1 MRQRFYLD
9 WNATAPVSAG
19 VRAAMA
25 EALEICGNPSSVHEE
40 GRKAKAL
47 IEEAREKVAALVG
60 AAPGDVIFTS
70 GGTEAN
76 HLALSP
82 PAGDPNAPL
91 FLSTIEHPS
100 VRSGGRFAQDMLGD
114 VAVTQDGVLD
124 LGCLADVLKEHQMK
138 GGGLFMLSVMAA
150 NNETGVV
157 QPVAEAAQL
166 AHEAGGLVHC
176 DAVQMA
182 GKLPVSFAEFGADT
196 MALAAHKLR
205 GPKGVGALVMRG
217 RAGRPVDAVLRG
229 GGQEGGWRAGTEN
242 VAGIAGFGVA
252 AEEASTT
259 ADDSSQIAR
268 LRDRLEDEVKAL
280 AADVQIFGAKA
291 ERLPNTSCFAAP
303 GLTAETLVM
312 GLDLAGVAISS
323 GAACSSGK
331 VKGSAVLAAMGV
343 APELAQCAIRVSI
356 GADTTDRE
364 IDHFLSAWSA
374 LYQRQRQRRAAA

>member
-9 WNATAPVSAG
+9 WNATAPVSPG
-19 VRAAMA
+19 VRVAMA

-82 PAGDPNAPL
+82 PAGAPDAPL
-91 FLSTIEHPS
+91 FISAIEHPS
-100 VRSGGRFAQDMLGD
+100 VRSGGRFAPERLGD

-124 LGCLADVLKEHQMK
+124 LSRLADVLNEHQMK
-138 GGGLFMLSVMAA
+138 RSGFFMLSVMAA

-157 QPVAEAAQL
+157 QPVADAARM
-166 AHEAGGLVHC
+166 AHEAGGTVHC

-182 GKLPVSFAEFGADT
+182 GKLPVSFAEFSADT
-196 MALAAHKLR
+196 MSLAAHKIR

-217 RAGRPVDAVLRG
+217 RGGRQVDAMMRG

-242 VAGIAGFGVA
+242 VAGIVGFGVA
-252 AEEASTT
+252 AEEAATT
-259 ADDSSQIAR
+259 ANDSSPIGS
-268 LRDRLEDEVKAL
+268 LRDRLEGEIRAKAPDAL
-280 AADVQIFGAKA
+280 FFGAGA
-291 ERLPNTSCFAAP
+291 ERLPNTSCFAVE
-303 GLTAETLVM
+303 GLTAEVLLM

-343 APELAQCAIRVSI
+343 SAELAQCAIRVSI

>member
-9 WNATAPVSAG
+9 WNATAPVSPG
-19 VRAAMA
+19 VRGAMA
-25 EALEICGNPSSVHEE
+25 EALAIYGNPSSVHEE
-40 GRKAKAL
+40 GRKAKTL
-47 IEEAREKVAALVG
+47 VEQAREKVAALVG
-60 AAPGDVIFTS
+60 ASPGDVIFTS

-82 PAGDPNAPL
+82 PAGAPDAPL
-91 FLSTIEHPS
+91 FISAIEHPS
-100 VRSGGRFAQDMLGD
+100 VRSGGRFSAENLSD

-124 LGCLADVLKEHQMK
+124 LNRLADVLKEHQMK
-138 GGGLFMLSVMAA
+138 GGPFMLSVMAA

-157 QPVAEAAQL
+157 QPVAEAARM
-166 AHEAGGLVHC
+166 AHEAGGTLHC
-176 DAVQMA
+176 DAVQMV
-182 GKLPVSFAEFGADT
+182 GKLPVSFDEFGADT
-196 MALAAHKLR
+196 MALAAHKIR

-217 RAGRPVDAVLRG
+217 RAGKEVDAMMRG
-229 GGQEGGWRAGTEN
+229 GGQESGWRAGTEN
-242 VAGIAGFGVA
+242 VAGIVGFSVA
-252 AEEASTT
+252 AEEAS
-259 ADDSSQIAR
+259 ASVDDRSQIAR
-268 LRDRLEDEVKAL
+268 LRDRLEHEVRAKAPDAL
-280 AADVQIFGAKA
+280 IFGEGAD
-291 ERLPNTSCFAAP
+291 RLPNTSCFAVE

-343 APELAQCAIRVSI
+343 TPELAQCAIRVSI